1 MNALFVQALQLQLNS
16 CVFNTFISL
25 SHPTAAAGD
34 VTKCQQP
41 AHKRSWTH
49 FPFHRTMPFGLNFRR
64 HVSAGFFCFSFFF
77 SSPSVDCVARA
88 LSLSKAQSLLMLLPE
103 RAHTNIESLI
113 SEWSEKKTTTTT
125 RHGKM
130 CSEQLIASGRKK
142 QQTFYCDPQNDT
154 LCAVLYIK

>member
-16 CVFNTFISL
+16 CVFNTFIS
-25 SHPTAAAGD
+25 HPATAAGD

-41 AHKRSWTH
+41 AHKRNWTH

-64 HVSAGFFCFSFFF
+64 HVSVSDFFASHFYIFFSF
-77 SSPSVDCVARA
+77 CWLCRARA
-88 LSLSKAQSLLMLLPE
+88 LAQRPKAFSCCYPE

-113 SEWSEKKTTTTT
+113 SEWSKKKTTTT

-142 QQTFYCDPQNDT
+142 SNKHFIVTHKMTHCV
-154 LCAVLYIK
+154 LCFI

>member
-77 SSPSVDCVARA
+77 FISFCWLCRARA
-88 LSLSKAQSLLMLLPE
+88 LAQQSPKPSHAATRESTHKYWISDKWVEWKKNNNDHKAWQNVLWAAHSK
-103 RAHTNIESLI
+103 
-113 SEWSEKKTTTTT
+113 W
-125 RHGKM
+125 
-130 CSEQLIASGRKK
+130 KK

-154 LCAVLYIK
+154 LCAVLYMK